1 MNSQRP
7 VSLPAKASLENLRK
21 RAKTLVKE
29 HAAGDAAAQE
39 RVAAV
44 LPQLAEPLAL
54 HDAQLVVARERGIA
68 SWPKLVQQLDARR
81 PERRVHREGVRVWL
95 DGVPRLRWG
104 TSAEPT
110 YLGALEAA
118 FRGSERPLDL
128 IELMGDSGLCFRVR
142 WGVRAQGQAWCGS
155 GPCGEWPDEVAALN
169 AATGYVFEWNDPEIT
184 PADTRERVKASL
196 DRGYPVLAMP
206 LQMDLGVILGYEGD
220 GSTLLVAD
228 YWASEFPARV
238 AITDMKQVGCFLD
251 RVQAPAPRPSAV
263 RAGLGLAMAR
273 FREGVVE
280 PDPITGAS
288 YHYGSAGFER
298 WAADLERA
306 PQLSAEQRQNL
317 FHVSSWTFSGFH
329 QARSKYAG
337 AYLRRAAPQFNAAGS
352 AHVLEAA
359 GLYDQVRD
367 RLGPWDTSDPLFG
380 MVKQKP
386 LSTWTDDVRRR
397 EVELLRA
404 VHELEQRAMVAIER
418 ALASD

>member
-7 VSLPAKASLENLRK
+7 DSLPASASLENLRK
-21 RAKTLVKE
+21 RAKSLLKD
-29 HAAGDAAAQE
+29 HAAGDATAQE

-44 LPQLAEPLAL
+44 LPRLTEALAL
-54 HDAQLVVARERGIA
+54 HHAQLVVAREHGVA

-81 PERRVHREGVRVWL
+81 PARRVHREGGRVWL

-104 TSAEPT
+104 ASPEPT
-110 YLGALEAA
+110 YVGALEAA
-118 FRGSERPLDL
+118 FRSSERPLDL
-128 IELMGDSGLCFRVR
+128 LDLMGDSGLCFRVR

-169 AATGYVFEWNDPEIT
+169 AATGYVFEWNDPET
-184 PADTRERVKASL
+184 APADTRERVKASL

-206 LQMDLGVILGYEGD
+206 LQMDLGIILGYEGD
-220 GSTLLVAD
+220 GGTLLVAD

-263 RAGLGLAMAR
+263 RAGLGLALAR
-273 FREGVVE
+273 FREGVVD
-280 PDPITGAS
+280 PDPISGAT

-329 QARSKYAG
+329 QGHGKHAA
-337 AYLRRAAPQFNAAGS
+337 AYLRRAAPHFDPRAR

-359 GLYDQVRD
+359 DLYDRVRG
-367 RLGPWDTSDPLFG
+367 RLGAWDTSDPLFG

-397 EVELLRA
+397 EIELLRD
-404 VHELEQRAMVAIER
+404 VQELEQRAMVAIEK
-418 ALASD
+418 ALTGG